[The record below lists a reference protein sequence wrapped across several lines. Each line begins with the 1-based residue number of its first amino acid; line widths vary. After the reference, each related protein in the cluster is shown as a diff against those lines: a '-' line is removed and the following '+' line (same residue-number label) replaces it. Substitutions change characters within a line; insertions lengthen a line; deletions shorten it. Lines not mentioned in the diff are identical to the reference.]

1 MMSPAKSQ
9 AREQLDLLIDRYLAG
24 DLSFGEFQR
33 AYSDRFIDDNACAD
47 FNSAEV
53 DHYGAVHEKAEW
65 TAEPFPTEEERSY
78 GWIDPSE
85 LKTWL
90 TIHESHKP
98 LG

>member
-1 MMSPAKSQ
+1 MTSSAKAK

-24 DLSFGEFQR
+24 DLSLGEFQR
-33 AYSDRFIDDNACAD
+33 SYSDRYMEDDGCAD
-47 FNSAEV
+47 FNAAEL
-53 DHYGAVHEKAEW
+53 DHYAAVNQRAEW

-98 LG
+98 PQ